1 MANGSPVRHGKTFPV
16 YDPSTEEVIAEVPD
30 ANANDV
36 DRAVAAPK
44 MPSRTA
50 RGRSTTAQERGRVLF
65 KLADAVRQNAAALA
79 ELEARN
85 SGKPIVE
92 AEYDMGDVATC
103 FEYYGGL
110 ATKISGHVNPV
121 PDNALSL
128 SLKEPV
134 GVAGQIIPWNY
145 PLLMAAWKLAP
156 ALAAG
161 CTCVLKP
168 AEQTPL
174 TVLEL
179 AKHFDACG
187 LPAGVVNIITG
198 FGETAGAPLVRHPD
212 VNKIAFTGSA
222 AVGKQIVKMA
232 ADTVKRVTL
241 ELGGKSP
248 NIFFADADFEA
259 AIDGALFGVF
269 INQGEVCSAGSRI
282 LVERS
287 IYASSSKPWRKKRRP
302 SSSARRS
309 SAKPRWVRWSAKSNT
324 IACAP
329 IWRSAR
335 RKPSWRRAATSRRAF
350 AKGYYVEPTIFYDVD
365 NSARIA
371 REEIFGPVAA
381 VIPFEDEADAIRI
394 ANDTPYGLAAA
405 VWSRDIFKAFR
416 VVKAIRAG
424 IVWVNHMQPTY
435 VEAPWGGYKQS
446 GFGRELGPWG
456 IEEYLETKQVHINL
470 NEAANRV
477 VLRSGAIRITHFNS
491 RARARRNCTDAPRS
505 KRVPR
510 GRFASHAGLCRQGRR
525 RADRRCG
532 RQPLHRFRRRYRLP
546 ERGTSRSRA
555 WSPRFTGRSTVFC
568 TPASWSRRTRV
579 TSRWP
584 KRMNAL
590 TPGDFAKKTLF

>member
-1 MANGSPVRHGKTFPV
+1 MYADGKWIPSNSGKTFPV
-16 YDPSTEEVIAEVPD
+16 YDPSTEEIIAEVPD
-30 ANANDV
+30 SDAKDV
-36 DRAVAAPK
+36 DLAVAAAKNAFENGPWG
-44 MPSRTA
+44 S
-50 RGRSTTAQERGRVLF
+50 STAQERGRVLF
-65 KLADAVRQNAAALA
+65 KLADTVRQNAGTLA

-110 ATKISGHVNPV
+110 ATKIAGHVNPV

-174 TVLEL
+174 TALEL
-179 AKHFDACG
+179 ARHFESCG
-187 LPAGVVNIITG
+187 LPAGVVNILTG
-198 FGETAGAPLVRHPD
+198 FGETAGAPLVQHPD
-212 VNKIAFTGSA
+212 VNKVAFTGSA
-222 AVGKQIVKMA
+222 AVGKLIMKTA
-232 ADTVKRVTL
+232 ADTIKRVTL

-282 LVERS
+282 LVQRS
-287 IYASSSKPWRKKRRP
+287 IYNRFVDAMAAKAKTIKLGPPLERETKMGPLVSKEQYDRVLSYLEIGKTEAKLAAGGDRP
-302 SSSARRS
+302 RDIAR
-309 SAKPRWVRWSAKSNT
+309 
-324 IACAP
+324 
-329 IWRSAR
+329 
-335 RKPSWRRAATSRRAF
+335 
-350 AKGYYVEPTIFYDVD
+350 GYYVTPTIFYDVN

-371 REEIFGPVAA
+371 REEIFGPVAS
-381 VIPFEDEADAIRI
+381 VIPFDDEADAVKI
-394 ANDTPYGLAAA
+394 ANDSPYGLAAA
-405 VWSRDIFKAFR
+405 VWTRDIFKAFR
-416 VVKAIRAG
+416 TVKKIRAG
-424 IVWVNHMQPTY
+424 IVRVNHMQPTY

-470 NEAANRV
+470 NE
-477 VLRSGAIRITHFNS
+477 
-491 RARARRNCTDAPRS
+491 
-505 KRVPR
+505 
-510 GRFASHAGLCRQGRR
+510 
-525 RADRRCG
+525 
-532 RQPLHRFRRRYRLP
+532 
-546 ERGTSRSRA
+546 
-555 WSPRFTGRSTVFC
+555 SPIG
-568 TPASWSRRTRV
+568 WY
-579 TSRWP
+579 
-584 KRMNAL
+584 
-590 TPGDFAKKTLF
+590 

>member
-1 MANGSPVRHGKTFPV
+1 MASEAAIAVRRHKMYVNGEWVDAASGKVLPVV
-16 YDPSTEEVIAEVPD
+16 DPSTEEIIAEVPD
-30 ANANDV
+30 AGAKDV
-36 DRAVAAPK
+36 DRAVAAAKAAFESGAWPQ
-44 MPSRTA
+44 
-50 RGRSTTAQERGRVLF
+50 TTAQERGRILF
-65 KLADAVRQNAAALA
+65 RLAERVRKETASLA

-92 AEYDMGDVATC
+92 AEYDIADVATC

-110 ATKISGHVNPV
+110 ATKVLGHVNPV

-128 SLKEPV
+128 SLREPI
-134 GVAGQIIPWNY
+134 GVAGMIIPWNY

-156 ALAAG
+156 AIAAG
-161 CTCVLKP
+161 CTCILKP

-174 TVLEL
+174 TAL
-179 AKHFDACG
+179 AFAGFLAEAG
-187 LPAGVVNIITG
+187 LPPGVINVITG
-198 FGETAGAPLVRHPD
+198 LGESAGAPLVQHQD

-282 LVERS
+282 LVEKTIYSKFVEAMSAKAKTIRLGPPLERETKMGPLVSKEQFDRVRS
-287 IYASSSKPWRKKRRP
+287 YQELGKKEAKLAAGGGRP
-302 SSSARRS
+302 SS
-309 SAKPRWVRWSAKSNT
+309 
-324 IACAP
+324 I
-329 IWRSAR
+329 
-335 RKPSWRRAATSRRAF
+335 SR
-350 AKGYYVEPTIFYDVD
+350 GYYVEPTIFYDVS
-365 NSARIA
+365 NCARIA
-371 REEIFGPVAA
+371 QEEIFGPVAA
-381 VIPFEDEADAIRI
+381 VIPFSDESEAIRI

-416 VVKAIRAG
+416 VVKALRAG

-470 NEAANRV
+470 NE
-477 VLRSGAIRITHFNS
+477 
-491 RARARRNCTDAPRS
+491 
-505 KRVPR
+505 
-510 GRFASHAGLCRQGRR
+510 
-525 RADRRCG
+525 
-532 RQPLHRFRRRYRLP
+532 QPIGWY
-546 ERGTSRSRA
+546 
-555 WSPRFTGRSTVFC
+555 
-568 TPASWSRRTRV
+568 
-579 TSRWP
+579 
-584 KRMNAL
+584 
-590 TPGDFAKKTLF
+590 